1 MACYPQRG
9 WGWDLGKIC
18 QICRCMIQ
26 HFGCKNYTNALK
38 CSINVSSMLYNK
50 IKLGYN
56 GRKSGTKIQ
65 GQSSD
70 VYYYQHGRNYW
81 EDDWAVA
88 ISFFLQS
95 LEHSATRHRANQ
107 TADRAHPAASAT
119 SVERSWSFLLTP
131 LFFFT
136 GWWWVGGLPPQ
147 QNDIPNV
154 ITENAVCQAIP
165 TSWYIKKWLCIPPGY
180 VASRHWCPIR
190 RCFRWHTA
198 LQFTAWI
205 HTFLWWYLGDAPEKT
220 LRHSYQEP

>member
-1 MACYPQRG
+1 MYRVCYTTKSS
-9 WGWDLGKIC
+9 L
-18 QICRCMIQ
+18 
-26 HFGCKNYTNALK
+26 YTMEENLEQK
-38 CSINVSSMLYNK
+38 SKVNPVMCIIISMEE
-50 IKLGYN
+50 
-56 GRKSGTKIQ
+56 
-65 GQSSD
+65 
-70 VYYYQHGRNYW
+70 NYW

-190 RCFRWHTA
+190 RCFRWHIA